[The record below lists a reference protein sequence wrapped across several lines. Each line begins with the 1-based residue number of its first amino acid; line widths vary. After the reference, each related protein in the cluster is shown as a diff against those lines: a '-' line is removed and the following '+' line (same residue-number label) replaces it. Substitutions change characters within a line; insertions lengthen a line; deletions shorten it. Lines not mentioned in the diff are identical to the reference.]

1 MSVGSRLMGVL
12 VFRTF
17 LVPAVVLGALVS
29 CSCGYTLAGK
39 GSFLPESIK
48 TIGIPD
54 FTNRTPYYEFGQT
67 LSQRVRTELIGRGR
81 YKVLPQDTGVDA
93 ILRAQINNVTL
104 TPSGFNDSQQATRYV
119 VTVSLAIQF
128 VQASDGKV
136 LWQNPSQTL
145 REEYQVS
152 SGGEISNPDTF
163 FGQASNAVQRM
174 STDFARSVV
183 SAILEAF

>member
-1 MSVGSRLMGVL
+1 MGVL
-12 VFRTF
+12 VIRKI
-17 LVPAVVLGALVS
+17 LVPAVVLAALVS
-29 CSCGYTLAGK
+29 SSCGYTLAGK
-39 GSFLPESIK
+39 GSFLPETIK
-48 TIGIPD
+48 RIGIPD
-54 FTNRTPYYEFGQT
+54 FTNQTPYYEFGQT
-67 LSQRVRTELIGRGR
+67 LSQRVRTEFIGRGR

-93 ILRAQINNVTL
+93 ILRAQINNVSL

-128 VQASDGKV
+128 VEASDGKV

-152 SGGEISNPDTF
+152 SGGEINDPATF